1 MKISEKLAKEDGSRI
16 WLYKQGVFWTAY
28 EESALMLQEYKRL
41 KINKKWVKELG
52 KEIWNVGFPD
62 RVLPVFEAVL
72 GPLIIEQPKVGYFEM
87 VPGFKVESDV
97 LRLKYGFQGAPQYL
111 NDKGLEDFCMWDNVI
126 ERLCAF
132 RLADNTPMQAM
143 VLVQQLQEFI
153 FSLKESANGNLR

>member
-52 KEIWNVGFPD
+52 KEVWHVGFPD

-72 GPLIIEQPKVGYFEM
+72 CSV
-87 VPGFKVESDV
+87 
-97 LRLKYGFQGAPQYL
+97 
-111 NDKGLEDFCMWDNVI
+111 
-126 ERLCAF
+126 
-132 RLADNTPMQAM
+132 
-143 VLVQQLQEFI
+143 
-153 FSLKESANGNLR
+153 